1 MDPLD
6 LLVHGGWKCKKS
18 CLISSRP
25 DGLIFDLGALSHI
38 LGPHIGHYTCTDED
52 RICWVLE
59 PCVLLFEM
67 PLIPYFHLNHV
78 VVINESAC
86 K

>member
-38 LGPHIGHYTCTDED
+38 SSG
-52 RICWVLE
+52 
-59 PCVLLFEM
+59 
-67 PLIPYFHLNHV
+67 LILV
-78 VVINESAC
+78 TILVQMKIESAGS
-86 K
+86 